1 MSEDRTLSTIGV
13 ERAAAKLNDDCRLFI
28 DHLQLD
34 DDGVV
39 TAALQFQRA
48 AACVTT
54 QMFQHSDS
62 QQWASTRIAAALVK
76 CKVCGDWRWLESS
89 GMSV

>member
-39 TAALQFQRA
+39 TAALQLHRA

-62 QQWASTRIAAALVK
+62 QQWAQYPHS
-76 CKVCGDWRWLESS
+76 CGGGKV
-89 GMSV
+89 

>member
-1 MSEDRTLSTIGV
+1 MQQLPSIELIACTGSDVRGRDTIGV
-13 ERAAAKLNDDCRLFI
+13 ERAADCLLTVAALAF
-28 DHLQLD
+28 DD

-39 TAALQFQRA
+39 TAALQLHRA

-62 QQWASTRIAAALVK
+62 QQWAQYPHSCGAG
-76 CKVCGDWRWLESS
+76 KV
-89 GMSV
+89 